1 MRFANILFA
10 AVTTA
15 AAAFPAGSADEWV
28 HLTTPHFEIYTTAG
42 EKKGRDAILYF
53 EQVRSFVIEITH
65 ATWDQAVPVRI
76 VAFKS
81 EKQFRPY
88 APNGA
93 AVAYYAAT
101 QSRDYIVMEDID
113 SEHFPIAIH
122 EYMHL
127 VIRHGKIKLPTWLN
141 EGWADVFSTLRP
153 SGKDA
158 VIGEVLRGHVQTL
171 ANEKWLDFETLTSVN
186 ESSRNYNEKSR
197 AGVFYAESWALAH
210 MMYLSRDYH
219 DGFGKFLV
227 ALDEGKTT
235 TEALQ
240 IVYNRAPERVFA
252 DLHAYLRQNTINIGV
267 FPAKLEKSAEEAT
280 LTPVSSLDS
289 GVLRADLLAAS
300 GKRDQAKTA
309 FEELATQ
316 FPGISDIS
324 KSLGYLAW
332 QRGDTET
339 ARKYFEEALPNASD
353 PQMCYHLASL
363 YPASQ
368 ADKAVAALLKALR
381 LKPDYADAR
390 LQLGFAELNL
400 KNYPGAIA
408 AFIQLQHVTPE
419 HAAMMFNGLAY
430 AYAQTGDVD
439 NARKNLANALKWA
452 KTDDDTERANQLTRY
467 LDARD
472 QAAKRNAPPPRLV
485 APDDAQD
492 TPPDPGR
499 PTMRRAA
506 ASSADPIPAP
516 DLTEHNPFVLP
527 GEKVERIEGEARS
540 FECAGDHATLVVE
553 VGASTMSF
561 QITDPNRI
569 MLKHE
574 GAETFQF
581 SCGPQKKFHVVV
593 DYVQDTK
600 LGPGVAG
607 SVRKIEF

>member
-1 MRFANILFA
+1 MEAPEISCMIRHGSMRFAKLLLA
-10 AVTTA
+10 AGTTA

-28 HLTTPHFEIYTTAG
+28 HLNTPHFEIYTDAG
-42 EKKGRDAILYF
+42 EKKGREAILYF
-53 EQVRSFVIEITH
+53 EQVRGFVAEITH
-65 ATWDQAVPVRI
+65 ANWDQAVPVRI

-127 VIRHGKIKLPTWLN
+127 VIRHAGVKLPTWLN
-141 EGWADVFSTLRP
+141 EGLADVFSTLRP
-153 SGKDA
+153 AGKDA
-158 VIGEVLRGHVQTL
+158 VIGEVLKGHVRTL
-171 ANEKWLDFETLTSVN
+171 AIEKWLDFETLTSVN
-186 ESSRNYNEKSR
+186 ESSRNYSEKSR

-219 DGFGKFLV
+219 DGFARFL
-227 ALDEGKTT
+227 ATLNEGKSTA
-235 TEALQ
+235 EALR
-240 IVYNRAPERVFA
+240 IVYNSTPVKVFD
-252 DLHAYLRQNTINIGV
+252 DLHGYMRQNTINIGV
-267 FPAKLEKSAEEAT
+267 FPAKLEKSADGAT

-353 PQMCYHLASL
+353 PQMCYHLAVL

-368 ADKAVAALLKALR
+368 ADKAVEALLKALR

-390 LQLGFAELNL
+390 MRLGFAELNL
-400 KNYPGAIA
+400 KNYPAAIA
-408 AFIQLQHVTPE
+408 SFIQIRHVTPE
-419 HAAMMFNGLAY
+419 HAATLFNGLAY
-430 AYAQTGDVD
+430 ADAQTGDVD

-452 KTDDDTERANQLTRY
+452 KTDDDKDRTNQLGRD
-467 LDARD
+467 LDAKD
-472 QAAKRNAPPPRLV
+472 QAKYDAPPPPL
-485 APDDAQD
+485 
-492 TPPDPGR
+492 
-499 PTMRRAA
+499 
-506 ASSADPIPAP
+506 
-516 DLTEHNPFVLP
+516 DLTEHNLFVLP
-527 GEKVERIEGEARS
+527 GENVERMEGETKTL
-540 FECAGDHATLVVE
+540 ECAGDHATLVVK
-553 VGASTMSF
+553 VGGSTTWFEIS
-561 QITDPNRI
+561 DPNRT

-574 GAETFQF
+574 GSEMFQF
-581 SCGPQKKFHVVV
+581 SCGPQKQFHIAVE
-593 DYVQDTK
+593 YVRDTK

>member
-1 MRFANILFA
+1 MMGHIPMRFANLLFA
-10 AVTTA
+10 AVTTV
-15 AAAFPAGSADEWV
+15 AAAFPAGSGDEWV

-42 EKKGRDAILYF
+42 EKKGRDAVLYF
-53 EQVRSFVIEITH
+53 EQVRSFVTEITH
-65 ATWDQAVPVRI
+65 AAWNQPVPVRI

-81 EKQFRPY
+81 EKEFRPY

-93 AVAYYAAT
+93 AAAWFAAT
-101 QSRDYIVMEDID
+101 QSRDYIVMEDVD

-127 VIRHGKIKLPTWLN
+127 VVQHSGMKLPTWLN

-158 VIGEVLRGHVQTL
+158 VIGEVLRGHVKTL
-171 ANEKWLDFETLTSVN
+171 ANEKWLDFETLTSAN
-186 ESSRNYNEKSR
+186 ESSRNYKEKSR
-197 AGVFYAESWALAH
+197 AGVFYAEGWALAH

-227 ALDEGKTT
+227 ALNEGKTT

-240 IVYNRAPERVFA
+240 IVYNRAPEKVFA
-252 DLHAYLRQNTINIGV
+252 DLQAYLWQNTINRGV

-280 LTPVSSLDS
+280 LVPVSSLDS
-289 GVLRADLLAAS
+289 GVLIADLLAAS
-300 GKRDQAKTA
+300 GKRDDARTAYEALAK
-309 FEELATQ
+309 Q
-316 FPGISDIS
+316 FPGTSDIS

-332 QRGDTET
+332 QHGDTET
-339 ARKYFEEALPNASD
+339 ARKYFEEALPNATD
-353 PQMCYHLASL
+353 PQMCYHLATL
-363 YPASQ
+363 YHSAQ
-368 ADKAVAALLKALR
+368 ADKAVVALLKALR
-381 LKPDYADAR
+381 LKPDYTDAR

-408 AFIQLQHVTPE
+408 SFIQLQHVTPE
-419 HAAMMFNGLAY
+419 HAAMLFNGLAY
-430 AYAQTGDVD
+430 AYAQTGDFD
-439 NARKNLANALKWA
+439 KARKNLTNALKWE
-452 KTDDDTERANQLTRY
+452 KTDDDKERANQLTRY

-472 QAAKRNAPPPRLV
+472 DAAKRNAPP
-485 APDDAQD
+485 
-492 TPPDPGR
+492 
-499 PTMRRAA
+499 
-506 ASSADPIPAP
+506 
-516 DLTEHNPFVLP
+516 DLTEYNPFVLP
-527 GEKVERIEGEARS
+527 GEKVERIEGEARTV
-540 FECAGDHATLVVE
+540 ECTGDHATLVVE

-581 SCGPQKKFHVVV
+581 SCGPQKKFHVAVE
-593 DYVQDTK
+593 YVPDITF
-600 LGPGVAG
+600 GPGVAG

>member
-1 MRFANILFA
+1 MRFAKLLFA
-10 AVTTA
+10 AVTTVA
-15 AAAFPAGSADEWV
+15 AALPAGGADEWV
-28 HLTTPHFEIYTTAG
+28 RLTTPHFEIYTTAG

-65 ATWDQAVPVRI
+65 ANWDQAVPVRI

-93 AVAYYAAT
+93 AAAYFAAT
-101 QSRDYIVMEDID
+101 PSRDYIVMEDID

-127 VIRHGKIKLPTWLN
+127 VMQHARVKLPTWLN

-158 VIGEVLRGHVQTL
+158 VIGEVMRGHVQTL

-186 ESSRNYNEKSR
+186 EKSPNYNEKSR

-219 DGFGKFLV
+219 DGFPRLLV
-227 ALDEGKTT
+227 ALNDGKTT
-235 TEALQ
+235 AEALQ
-240 IVYNRAPERVFA
+240 LVYNRTPEKVFA
-252 DLHAYLRQNTINIGV
+252 DLHAYMRQSTINSGI
-267 FPAKLEKSAEEAT
+267 FPAKLEKSAEEPA
-280 LTPVSSLDS
+280 LSPVSSLDS
-289 GVLRADLLAAS
+289 GVLTADLLAAS
-300 GKRDQAKTA
+300 GKRDQAESA
-309 FEELATQ
+309 YEALAKQ
-316 FPGISDIS
+316 FPGTSDIS

-332 QRGDTET
+332 QRGDTAN
-339 ARKYFEEALPNASD
+339 ARRYFEDALPNATD
-353 PQMCYHLASL
+353 PQMCYHLAML
-363 YPASQ
+363 YPISQ
-368 ADKAVAALLKALR
+368 ADKAAQALLKALR
-381 LKPDYADAR
+381 LKPDYTDAR
-390 LQLGFAELNL
+390 LQLGFSELNL

-408 AFIQLQHVTPE
+408 SFIQVRHVTPE
-419 HAAMMFNGLAY
+419 HAAMLFNGLAY

-452 KTDDDTERANQLTRY
+452 KTDDERERANQLTRY
-467 LDARD
+467 LDARER
-472 QAAKRNAPPPRLV
+472 AAKRNAPLPRLV
-485 APDDAQD
+485 TTSPND
-492 TPPDPGR
+492 
-499 PTMRRAA
+499 AA
-506 ASSADPIPAP
+506 AGDSSKTIPPPA
-516 DLTEHNPFVLP
+516 LTERNPFVLP
-527 GEKVERIEGEARS
+527 GEKVERIEGEAKTL
-540 FECAGDHATLVVE
+540 ECAGGHAMLIVE

-561 QITDPNRI
+561 EITDPNRI

-581 SCGPQKKFHVVV
+581 SCGPQKKFHVAVE
-593 DYVQDTK
+593 YVRDTK